1 MCLTQC
7 VWRRVLAHGIVCWR
21 MSVCAVDVAGY
32 LEEYLELA
40 VVKLLRGSVLLEDR
54 IVEM

>member
-1 MCLTQC
+1 M
-7 VWRRVLAHGIVCWR
+7 WRRVLAHGGVCWR
-21 MSVCAVDVAGY
+21 MLACAVDVAGY
-32 LEEYLELA
+32 LGEYLELV